1 MGECSMLSSRVI
13 SPINVNRLSLVFC
26 CVCHSC
32 TRFNLCCCAF
42 GTIILFFYIGCAFDT
57 TYVFFLLSIL
67 YLVDILCWVFY
78 TVHNINIRYL
88 DLQTLQ
94 AKLHLLSCYL
104 LASL

>member
-1 MGECSMLSSRVI
+1 MLSSGVI
-13 SPINVNRLSLVFC
+13 LPINVNGLVLVFC

-32 TRFNLCCCAF
+32 TRHNLCYCAF

-57 TYVFFLLSIL
+57 THVFFLLSIY

-78 TVHNINIRYL
+78 TVHNINIKYL